1 MDHHEKERTRI
12 DRSKGSQH
20 NSVQFL
26 LSSDDKALQ
35 DKDIKDLAKVGNPT
49 AVELLGGILRDK
61 NDSFRKL
68 AAQSLRIIENTRKD
82 ILTEFLKGKEKDAAK
97 VAMAKATLSKIEC
110 LKLMLIH
117 DLAAKDRKIRKL
129 AAKALKALLEELRDE
144 RAVEPLIHLLR
155 DEDRDILEIAAKA
168 LDASISEQHIEKLT
182 AMLNSESNGV
192 RWYVGV
198 ALIKFYKSEM
208 KALLFIIPIFILTGL
223 FAYFVGPA
231 LMGKPV
237 GVIDY
242 GSIFR
247 GIAYLLWIGSVFML
261 FTISKYLFRI
271 PRVKE
276 RMKHLDNE
284 R

>member
-20 NSVQFL
+20 NSDQSL
-26 LSSDDKALQ
+26 LSRDNKALQ
-35 DKDIKDLAKVGNPT
+35 DKDIKDLAEVGNPT
-49 AVELLGGILRDK
+49 AVELLGRILRDK

-68 AAQSLRIIENTRKD
+68 AAKTLRTIENTRNDMLKK
-82 ILTEFLKGKEKDAAK
+82 FLKGEEKDAAK
-97 VAMAKATLSKIEC
+97 AEIAKATLLKIES
-110 LKLMLIH
+110 LKLTLIQ

-129 AAKALKALLEELRDE
+129 AVKALKALLEELRDE

-155 DEDRDILEIAAKA
+155 DEDRDIREIAAKA
-168 LDASISEQHIEKLT
+168 LGASISEQHIEKLT
-182 AMLNSESNGV
+182 AMLNGESNGV

-198 ALIKFYKSEM
+198 ALINFYKSEM
-208 KALLFIIPIFILTGL
+208 KALLFIIPTCILTGL
-223 FAYFVGPA
+223 FVYFVGPA
-231 LMGKPV
+231 LMGEPA

-247 GIAYLLWIGSVFML
+247 GIAYLVWIVSVFML

>member
-12 DRSKGSQH
+12 DKSKGSQH
-20 NSVQFL
+20 NSAQSL
-26 LSSDDKALQ
+26 LSSDNKALQ

-49 AVELLGGILRDK
+49 AVGLLGGILHDK

-97 VAMAKATLSKIEC
+97 VVMAKATLSKIEC

-117 DLAAKDRKIRKL
+117 DLVAKDRQIRKL

-155 DEDRDILEIAAKA
+155 DEDRDIREIAAKA
-168 LDASISEQHIEKLT
+168 LGASISEQHIEKLT
-182 AMLNSESNGV
+182 AMLNGESNGV
-192 RWYVGV
+192 RWYVGI
-198 ALIKFYKSEM
+198 ALIKFYKSQM
-208 KALLFIIPIFILTGL
+208 KAMLFLIPTCILTGL

-231 LMGKPV
+231 LIGKPV
-237 GVIDY
+237 GALDLGQTI
-242 GSIFR
+242 R
-247 GIAYLLWIGSVFML
+247 GVAYLVWIACVIML
-261 FTISKYLFRI
+261 FILAKYPLRIS
-271 PRVKE
+271 RVKE

>member
-1 MDHHEKERTRI
+1 MYHYEKEREKI
-12 DRSKGSQH
+12 EGKEGQH
-20 NSVQFL
+20 NLVQSL
-26 LSSDDKALQ
+26 LSSDNKAFQ
-35 DKDIKDLAKVGNPT
+35 DKDIEDLAEVGNPT

-68 AAQSLRIIENTRKD
+68 AAQSLRIIENTRNDMLEK
-82 ILTEFLKGKEKDAAK
+82 FLKGKEKDAAK
-97 VAMAKATLSKIEC
+97 AEIAKATLLKIES
-110 LKLMLIH
+110 LKLTLIQ
-117 DLAAKDRKIRKL
+117 DLAAEERQIRKI
-129 AAKALKALLEELRDE
+129 AAKALIEFRDE

-155 DEDRDILEIAAKA
+155 DEDRDIREIAAKA
-168 LDASISEQHIEKLT
+168 LGANISEQHLEKLT
-182 AMLNSESNGV
+182 AMLNGESNGV

-208 KALLFIIPIFILTGL
+208 KALLFLIPTLILTGL
-223 FAYFVGPA
+223 VAYFVGPA

-237 GVIDY
+237 GVIDFY

-271 PRVKE
+271 PRIKK
-276 RMKHLDNE
+276 RMKHLDKE
-284 R
+284 K

>member
-20 NSVQFL
+20 NLDQSL

-35 DKDIKDLAKVGNPT
+35 DKDIKDLAEVGNPT
-49 AVELLGGILRDK
+49 AVELLGRILRDK

-68 AAQSLRIIENTRKD
+68 AAQSLRIIENTRNDMLEK
-82 ILTEFLKGKEKDAAK
+82 FSKGEEKDTAK
-97 VAMAKATLSKIEC
+97 VEMAKATLSKIES
-110 LKLMLIH
+110 LKLTLIH

-129 AAKALKALLEELRDE
+129 AAKALIEFGDE
-144 RAVEPLIHLLR
+144 RAVEPLIRLLR
-155 DEDRDILEIAAKA
+155 EEDRDIREIAARA
-168 LDASISEQHIEKLT
+168 LEANISEQHLEKLT
-182 AMLNSESNGV
+182 MMLNDESNGV
-192 RWYVGV
+192 RRYIGG
-198 ALIKFYKSEM
+198 ALINFYKSQIM
-208 KALLFIIPIFILTGL
+208 DMMLGIPICILMGL
-223 FAYFVGPA
+223 FVYFVGPA
-231 LMGKPV
+231 LMGEPV
-237 GVIDY
+237 GVIDIY

>member
-20 NSVQFL
+20 NSAQSL
-26 LSSDDKALQ
+26 LSSDNKALQ
-35 DKDIKDLAKVGNPT
+35 DKDIEDLAEVGNPT

-68 AAQSLRIIENTRKD
+68 AAQSLRIIENTRNDMLEK
-82 ILTEFLKGKEKDAAK
+82 FSKGEEKDAAK
-97 VAMAKATLSKIEC
+97 VEMAKATLSKIES
-110 LKLMLIH
+110 LKLTLIQ
-117 DLAAKDRKIRKL
+117 DLAAEERQIRKI
-129 AAKALKALLEELRDE
+129 AAKALIEFGDE

-155 DEDRDILEIAAKA
+155 EEDRDIREIAVGA
-168 LDASISEQHIEKLT
+168 LEANISEQHLEKLT
-182 AMLNSESNGV
+182 TMLNDESNGV
-192 RWYVGV
+192 RRYIGGV
-198 ALIKFYKSEM
+198 LINFYKSQIIDM
-208 KALLFIIPIFILTGL
+208 MFGIPICILIGL
-223 FAYFVGPA
+223 FVYFVGPA

-237 GVIDY
+237 GVIDFY

>member
-1 MDHHEKERTRI
+1 M
-12 DRSKGSQH
+12 
-20 NSVQFL
+20 
-26 LSSDDKALQ
+26 
-35 DKDIKDLAKVGNPT
+35 GNPT

-68 AAQSLRIIENTRKD
+68 AAQSLRIIENTRNDMLEK
-82 ILTEFLKGKEKDAAK
+82 FLKGKEKDAAK
-97 VAMAKATLSKIEC
+97 AEIAKATLLKIES
-110 LKLMLIH
+110 LKLTLIQ
-117 DLAAKDRKIRKL
+117 DLAAEERQIRKI
-129 AAKALKALLEELRDE
+129 AAKALIEFRDE

-155 DEDRDILEIAAKA
+155 DEDRDIREIAAKA
-168 LDASISEQHIEKLT
+168 LGANISEQHLEKLT
-182 AMLNSESNGV
+182 AMLNGESNGV

-208 KALLFIIPIFILTGL
+208 KALLFLIPTLILTGL
-223 FAYFVGPA
+223 VAYFVGPA

-237 GVIDY
+237 GVIDFY

-271 PRVKE
+271 PRIKK
-276 RMKHLDNE
+276 RMKHLDKE
-284 R
+284 K